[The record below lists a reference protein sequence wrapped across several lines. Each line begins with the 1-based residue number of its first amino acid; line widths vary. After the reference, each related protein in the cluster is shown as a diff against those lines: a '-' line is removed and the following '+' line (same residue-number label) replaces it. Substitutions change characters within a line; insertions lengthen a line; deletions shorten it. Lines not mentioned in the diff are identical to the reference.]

1 MIRPRPFRNLAC
13 AVLAIVCGLAATV
26 SAQESDAWVKGNQ
39 EYAAGRFREA
49 ADLYETLV
57 QSGQTSAAV
66 FYNLGNARFRT
77 GELGQSILN
86 YERALALEPQH
97 PEAAAN
103 LRLVRD
109 KARALELKRNPI
121 DRWATRITAA
131 QFSFAAAIA
140 FWVAAFALAGLF
152 LARRRSAA
160 LIGVFVFSLLALAIA
175 VYGLYSHETG
185 PGGRALAIVV
195 LKNTDARL
203 ATADNAGT
211 VLTLPPGSEI
221 KILST
226 RGDWVYASLPND
238 LRGWI
243 PAQNA
248 ERVRLSR

>member
-1 MIRPRPFRNLAC
+1 MIVPRPFRNLAC
-13 AVLAIVCGLAATV
+13 AALAIVCGLVANV
-26 SAQESDAWVKGNQ
+26 SAEESDAWMKGNQ
-39 EYAAGRFREA
+39 EYAAGHFREA

-97 PEAAAN
+97 PEAVAN
-103 LRLVRD
+103 RRLVRD
-109 KARALELKRNPI
+109 KARALELKKSWIEN
-121 DRWATRITAA
+121 WATRVTTA
-131 QFSFAAAIA
+131 QFSIAAAIA
-140 FWVAAFALAGLF
+140 FWTTVFALAGLLSAHRRYLT
-152 LARRRSAA
+152 LA
-160 LIGVFVFSLLALAIA
+160 GVFLFAFVALGVSL
-175 VYGLYSHETG
+175 YGLYSLETG
-185 PGGRALAIVV
+185 PSGRGLAIVV

-221 KILST
+221 KILSM

-243 PAQNA
+243 PAKNA
-248 ERVRLSR
+248 EPVRF